1 MRNERVIYDS
11 ASTRSTGFQFRLP
24 RSFTFSHLSRIHNDM
39 YYRILLNCFDIANS
53 CWNII
58 AKVTRTLAEMD
69 VTNVALSSIY
79 SRAKCTLA
87 FEGINCATYEPIS
100 AVARHFM
107 IILTRKRYYARQS
120 HYPKLQNNNIFINN
134 IFINGPWITNYRL
147 SRIAI
152 FRCAQSFETSVLL
165 ANRSLSALAR
175 HDPNEVPAPTN
186 CAISLNLGGT
196 EPPNP
201 RSHRTYTSRDK
212 KERACEQGGEK
223 RKRKE
228 EKESRELLIRRRARI
243 PCRCISDAVIMAKRS
258 LIPRKREREEG
269 QRERKSERESMR
281 AAHT

>member
-79 SRAKCTLA
+79 SRAKCMLA
-87 FEGINCATYEPIS
+87 FEGINCATHEPIS

-120 HYPKLQNNNIFINN
+120 HYPKLQNNIFINN

-196 EPPNP
+196 EPPSGRIARTP
-201 RSHRTYTSRDK
+201 REIKRR
-212 KERACEQGGEK
+212 ERA
-223 RKRKE
+223 
-228 EKESRELLIRRRARI
+228 SRAE
-243 PCRCISDAVIMAKRS
+243 
-258 LIPRKREREEG
+258 KRERE
-269 QRERKSERESMR
+269 RKRKR
-281 AAHT
+281 AENC